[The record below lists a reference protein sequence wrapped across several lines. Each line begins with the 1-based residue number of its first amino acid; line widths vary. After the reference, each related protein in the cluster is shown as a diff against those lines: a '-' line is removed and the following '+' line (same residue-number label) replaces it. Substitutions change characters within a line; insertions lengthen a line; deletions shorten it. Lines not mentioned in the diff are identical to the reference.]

1 MGLFSRISRSA
12 DLMKGMAE
20 RVGADL
26 EAVTLA
32 NPETEVARYRSAVL
46 SCSTCR
52 EQDACQKL
60 QQGCTEL
67 DEAPAYCVNRDMLAA
82 IAHS

>member
-12 DLMKGMAE
+12 DLMNGMAH

-26 EAVTLA
+26 EAATLA
-32 NPETEVARYRSAVL
+32 DPDSEVARYRSAVL
-46 SCSTCR
+46 GCSTCR

-60 QQGCTEL
+60 QQGCTQL

-82 IAHS
+82 MARS